1 MPGFQFL
8 SLDQLEKNIDVLL
21 SKVEEKHKGKVA
33 TDPRS
38 AHVALIK
45 QVRAQLKNV
54 THVPNKEIENEANK
68 KARKE
73 LHAQWQAKIADS
85 KQLADIEEKTKDQ
98 IALLNKINAE
108 ELKLRIERNAL
119 AKFIKKYRAEK
130 TVSDVASSHILNDQ
144 ERAVILTGM
153 LLSIKKSIENVE
165 YGPSLTNKLI
175 SAAAWI
181 SGGKNEASNSVF
193 FRGVDEAIGNT
204 GENKIDEKEAEKAI
218 KTYNQYVGVIEE
230 LKAKLKQMEE
240 GKVKL
245 KHVDTKVKQRVYGS
259 HLDHVLELDRGDVL
273 LDTAEEKA
281 RYKKYT
287 ESQLAY
293 SKFKSDIN
301 PLINES
307 VQQGLSH
314 VKLED
319 ENIDKTRFVTT
330 DKTRFVTDESLAKL
344 PNGQPAKNKTIRDN
358 VDPTHYMTG
367 VTLAPVAKGDK
378 EVKWTA
384 EQEKSVFAASMS
396 FFAKGGLKQ
405 QIESQSKLK
414 HVVEPKKPEVISCR
428 PGGKR

>member
-8 SLDQLEKNIDVLL
+8 SLDQLEKNIDALL

-45 QVRAQLKNV
+45 QVRAQLKYV

-73 LHAQWQAKIADS
+73 LHAQWQAKIADAN
-85 KQLADIEEKTKDQ
+85 QLADIDEKTQDQ

-119 AKFIKKYRAEK
+119 SKFKKKYRSET
-130 TVSDVASSHILNDQ
+130 TVSDVASLHILNDQ
-144 ERAVILTGM
+144 DRAVILTGM

-181 SGGKNEASNSVF
+181 SGGKNDASNSVF

-245 KHVDTKVKQRVYGS
+245 KHVETKVKQRVYGS

-307 VQQGLSH
+307 VQQGLKH
-314 VKLED
+314 VDVVEKHGVLH
-319 ENIDKTRFVTT
+319 T
-330 DKTRFVTDESLAKL
+330 VTDEAVAKL
-344 PNGQPAKNKTIRDN
+344 PNGKPALNKTIRDN
-358 VDPTHYMTG
+358 VDPTHYMNG
-367 VTLAPVAKGDK
+367 VTLPPVAKGDK

-414 HVVEPKKPEVISCR
+414 HVVEPKKPEVTSCR